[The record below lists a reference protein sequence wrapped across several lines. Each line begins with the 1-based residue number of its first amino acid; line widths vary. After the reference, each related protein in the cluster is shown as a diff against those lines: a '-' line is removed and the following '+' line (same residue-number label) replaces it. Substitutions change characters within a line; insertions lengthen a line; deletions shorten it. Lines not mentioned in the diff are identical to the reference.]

1 MCGKKLDCPYCKEKV
16 DLSQFKTNVWD
27 AQQMLYLNMLDFVRY
42 MVVWQPLI
50 FTVVNLVYKV
60 FGLD

>member
-16 DLSQFKTNVWD
+16 DLSAFKTNVWD

-42 MVVWQPLI
+42 MVVWQPL
-50 FTVVNLVYKV
+50 L
-60 FGLD
+60 FGLVNVAYKILGLD